1 MQTTKIESE
10 SAESAGLAGW
20 KHFRVLF
27 CFHGSYKS
35 GYFGKQKKY
44 CNQQMTFAF
53 FEDYVMK
60 QLVVLFH
67 GPWLLCLNA

>member
-27 CFHGSYKS
+27 CFHGRTSAGILGNKNTETN
-35 GYFGKQKKY
+35 K
-44 CNQQMTFAF
+44 
-53 FEDYVMK
+53 
-60 QLVVLFH
+60 
-67 GPWLLCLNA
+67 